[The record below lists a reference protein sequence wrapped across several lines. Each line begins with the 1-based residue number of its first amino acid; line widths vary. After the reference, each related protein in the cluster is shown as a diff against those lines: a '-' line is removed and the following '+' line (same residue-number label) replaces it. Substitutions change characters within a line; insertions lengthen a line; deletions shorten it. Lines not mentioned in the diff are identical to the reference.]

1 MGGWEAQRLK
11 LGISA
16 CLLGEKVRYD
26 GGHKLDTFLRDI
38 LGKYVEFLPVCPEA
52 EAGFGIPREAMRLV
66 GTPAIHRLV
75 GIRTCTDF
83 TGRMVE
89 WARRR
94 LAELGREGLSGFIF
108 KSGSPSSGMERV
120 RIYSGTDSF
129 TKTGSG
135 IFARMFMDEFPLLPV
150 EDEGRLHDPEI
161 RENFIERIFVWKR
174 WSDCE
179 KDPAGIVE
187 FHTRHKLLVLSHS
200 EGHYRALGRL
210 VARAGVL
217 PPELLAKEYS
227 QTLMQALRLKATAR
241 KNSNV
246 LEHML
251 GYFKKDLSS
260 DEKQELLEVI
270 TRYRGGMLPLIVPVT
285 LMAHYVRKYGQP
297 FLKDQV
303 YLNPHP
309 LELKLRNH
317 A

>member
-75 GIRTCTDF
+75 GIRTGTDF